1 MKYMRPRFPCASASP
16 TSAFFNKVSGL
27 AADTIVGKRKTAHSR
42 IGGEE
47 IAFPLR
53 TPLGTVFL
61 VDVIDSSPCAA
72 AGCPVFYL
80 RPRGLPP
87 GPAYRI
93 GKRSLKLRYPI
104 PPACGKN
111 HDTRQ

>member
-1 MKYMRPRFPCASASP
+1 MRPGFPWASASP
-16 TSAFFNKVSGL
+16 FSVLLNKVSGL
-27 AADTIVGKRKTAHSR
+27 AADTIVGKRKTAHNR
-42 IGGEE
+42 IAREE
-47 IAFPLR
+47 IAFAPR

-72 AGCPVFYL
+72 AGCPVFFL

-93 GKRSLKLRYPI
+93 GKRSPKLTI
-104 PPACGKN
+104 PNTA
-111 HDTRQ
+111 RQ